1 MWGACG
7 ENMKKLTVYLNEVER
22 WIGSNYQDYASE
34 TVNGKRL
41 RLRINMTGKYIVSHG
56 EKVLYIGDSITLAV
70 GSFNLCE
77 KP

>member
-1 MWGACG
+1 M
-7 ENMKKLTVYLNEVER
+7 EKLTVYLSEVATWR
-22 WIGSNYQDYASE
+22 DNKYQDYASE

-56 EKVLYIGDSITLAV
+56 EEILYSGRSVIWATRA
-70 GSFNLCE
+70 FNLCE

>member
-1 MWGACG
+1 M
-7 ENMKKLTVYLNEVER
+7 EKLTVYLSEVATWRDNE
-22 WIGSNYQDYASE
+22 YQDYASE

-56 EKVLYIGDSITLAV
+56 EKVLYIGDSTTSAV
-70 GSFNLCE
+70 KSFNLCE